1 MKSWWFSSV
10 CCGLALVL
18 TLVDSGRS
26 YAVPAP
32 DDTEVTITTSISD
45 PIEILF
51 RIGLHETQQGNYPS
65 AVKIFSSLAKE
76 SSNPRIQLEL
86 ARALFLDRRYQES
99 AEVFNAVLQEPDLPW
114 TVQENIHAY
123 LEAIDAALG
132 YLRFG
137 FSLITDNN
145 PRNFTDSEQVKVA
158 GQPLRVV
165 EPDDNKEITG
175 IRYTLNAARVL
186 TKSGWLTGYLNAHY
200 SDFPSSQFDRWTAD
214 LGLFLSM
221 RTLPKIKLRAGL
233 EESYY
238 GGDHLYEFPYLG
250 VIYTPDPVFQF
261 RSNTELKVGQLRVPD
276 AGQYDATNLS
286 LTTVANR
293 PLTDKVRVSGTLYL
307 EKSIAD
313 EKAYAYYGGELGM
326 TFGDIF
332 RLRLK
337 PFVAFKITP
346 EFSVGAQVA
355 YEYMRYRDLEQTSH
369 NYGASAFTRYRFVP
383 QLYAHGEVGFFNYES
398 PTIFDQSTRTSVPFI
413 LLGGGFIQ
421 QISPNMAAYVQVL
434 FDVLQDSKSPYKKW
448 EPFVSIGVG
457 VGF

>member
-1 MKSWWFSSV
+1 LKFWWFSSV
-10 CCGLALVL
+10 CCGLALIL

-32 DDTEVTITTSISD
+32 DDNEVTITTSISD
-45 PIEILF
+45 PVEILF

-65 AVKIFSSLAKE
+65 AIKIFSSLAKQ
-76 SSNPRIQLEL
+76 SPSPRIQLEL

-123 LEAIDAALG
+123 LEVIDAALG

-165 EPDDNKEITG
+165 EPEDNKEVTG

-250 VIYTPDPVFQF
+250 FIYTPDPVFQF

-276 AGQYDATNLS
+276 AEQYDATNLS

-293 PLTDKVRVSGTLYL
+293 PLTAKVRVSGTLYL

-313 EKAYAYYGGELGM
+313 EKAYAYYGGELGLGLG
-326 TFGDIF
+326 FALFQDWG
-332 RLRLK
+332 LK
-337 PFVAFKITP
+337 PYA
-346 EFSVGAQVA
+346 SVGRRL
-355 YEYMRYRDLEQTSH
+355 YEADDPFFGETRRDTRFSTGVSVNKADLKVFGYVPEVELRYDETWSNLDFYSYDKVVFLL
-369 NYGASAFTRYRFVP
+369 N
-383 QLYAHGEVGFFNYES
+383 FN
-398 PTIFDQSTRTSVPFI
+398 Q
-413 LLGGGFIQ
+413 
-421 QISPNMAAYVQVL
+421 
-434 FDVLQDSKSPYKKW
+434 
-448 EPFVSIGVG
+448 
-457 VGF
+457 

>member
-1 MKSWWFSSV
+1 LKSWWFSTV
-10 CCGLALVL
+10 CCGLALAL
-18 TLVDSGRS
+18 ALAGGSWS
-26 YAVPAP
+26 YATPAP
-32 DDTEVTITTSISD
+32 DDNEVTITTSISD
-45 PIEILF
+45 PVEILF

-99 AEVFNAVLQEPDLPW
+99 AEVFNVVLQEPDLPW
-114 TVQENIHAY
+114 TVQENIRAY
-123 LEAIDAALG
+123 LEVIDAALG

-165 EPDDNKEITG
+165 EPEDNKEVTG
-175 IRYTLNAARVL
+175 VRYTLNAARVL

-214 LGLFLSM
+214 LGLFLSL

-261 RSNTELKVGQLRVPD
+261 RSNTELKVGQLRVPG

-293 PLTDKVRVSGTLYL
+293 PLTAKVRVSGTLYL

-313 EKAYAYYGGELGM
+313 EKAYAYYGGELGLGLG
-326 TFGDIF
+326 FALFQDWG
-332 RLRLK
+332 LK
-337 PFVAFKITP
+337 PYA
-346 EFSVGAQVA
+346 SVGRRL
-355 YEYMRYRDLEQTSH
+355 YEADDPFFGETRRDTRFSTGVSVNKADLKVFGYVPEVELRYDETWSNLDFYSYDKVVFLL
-369 NYGASAFTRYRFVP
+369 N
-383 QLYAHGEVGFFNYES
+383 FNE
-398 PTIFDQSTRTSVPFI
+398 
-413 LLGGGFIQ
+413 
-421 QISPNMAAYVQVL
+421 
-434 FDVLQDSKSPYKKW
+434 
-448 EPFVSIGVG
+448 
-457 VGF
+457 

>member
-1 MKSWWFSSV
+1 
-10 CCGLALVL
+10 L
-18 TLVDSGRS
+18 TLVDSGRA

-32 DDTEVTITTSISD
+32 DDNQVTITTSISD
-45 PIEILF
+45 PVEILF

-65 AVKIFSSLAKE
+65 AVKIFSSLAKQ
-76 SSNPRIQLEL
+76 SPNPRIQLEL

-165 EPDDNKEITG
+165 EPEDNKEVTG
-175 IRYTLNAARVL
+175 IRYMLNAARVL

-200 SDFPSSQFDRWTAD
+200 SDFPNSQFDRWTAD

-250 VIYTPDPVFQF
+250 VVYTPDPVFQF

-313 EKAYAYYGGELGM
+313 EKAYAYYGGELGLGLG
-326 TFGDIF
+326 FALFQNWG
-332 RLRLK
+332 LK
-337 PFVAFKITP
+337 PYA
-346 EFSVGAQVA
+346 SVGRRL
-355 YEYMRYRDLEQTSH
+355 YEADDPFFGETRRD
-369 NYGASAFTRYRFVP
+369 TR
-383 QLYAHGEVGFFNYES
+383 L
-398 PTIFDQSTRTSVPFI
+398 STRVSVNKADLKVFGYVPEVELRYDETWSNLDFYSYDKVVF
-413 LLGGGFIQ
+413 LLNFNQ
-421 QISPNMAAYVQVL
+421 
-434 FDVLQDSKSPYKKW
+434 
-448 EPFVSIGVG
+448 
-457 VGF
+457 